1 LSVKDKQTVNLPVW
15 IGLEAVVIGGAL
27 LVFGNK
33 RGSAHRCYRISEN
46 PIRKDVAMETGP
58 KILVVDDNSVLRILI
73 SKMLSRIGYDVAS
86 ADSGEK
92 GLGLFL
98 KNAFDIVLSDFEMPG
113 MDGVALACSIKKCS
127 PHTPVVIMTGAGRAA
142 VLSKSGTGVDQVI
155 SKPFSL
161 AEIDATMRGLS
172 KTLRRV

>member
-1 LSVKDKQTVNLPVW
+1 
-15 IGLEAVVIGGAL
+15 
-27 LVFGNK
+27 
-33 RGSAHRCYRISEN
+33 
-46 PIRKDVAMETGP
+46 METGP

-127 PHTPVVIMTGAGRAA
+127 TGAGRAA